1 MEDHMSCFVL
11 NLPAGE
17 IDVTPDPDCMVVY
30 VQKHRGSQGPQ
41 IRPSEIPSWCF
52 EPETIWFY
60 FGASGSEDK
69 VSAGEK
75 IKSVLQDQR

>member
-1 MEDHMSCFVL
+1 MSCFVL
-11 NLPAGE
+11 NLPAGRF
-17 IDVTPDPDCMVVY
+17 DVTPDQECMVVY
-30 VQKHRGSQGPQ
+30 VQKHRDLQGHQ

-60 FGASGSEDK
+60 FGAGESEDK

-75 IKSVLQDQR
+75 IKSVLLDQRLH

>member
-1 MEDHMSCFVL
+1 MSCFVL
-11 NLPAGE
+11 NLPAGRF
-17 IDVTPDPDCMVVY
+17 DVTPDPDCMVVY
-30 VQKHRGSQGPQ
+30 VQKHSNPNVPQ

-60 FGASGSEDK
+60 FGAHGAEDK

-75 IKSVLQDQR
+75 IKSVLQEQR